1 MPSFPRLGTGPQLLR
16 GPQLVPQ
23 RSIDVRSASA
33 TLPLGYGSVQV
44 LVVFGAAMQAA
55 AARLHRRL
63 RLRRSRVAAAAA
75 PANSGSL
82 QGKSEAQADIEFRKK
97 FQRPEFDPK
106 SVLVRKLGKKVL
118 PLEVDM
124 RRNILEDP
132 ALSKRLNKTQ
142 EEVLADFD
150 RSVEFLKKL
159 GSTSEVADI
168 NVSRIWNGINL
179 QHKGKP
185 SILTNEHM
193 NDVIE
198 WVTVHVAVS
207 NEDESLR
214 KLLEHYPWML
224 SHTIEQLEEAR
235 TSCPDSV
242 NFRLAA
248 AVDPSMIDSLDSSR
262 PGVLLD

>member
-44 LVVFGAAMQAA
+44 LVAFGAAMQAA

-75 PANSGSL
+75 PANSGSP
-82 QGKSEAQADIEFRKK
+82 EAQADIEFRKK

-132 ALSKRLNKTQ
+132 ALSKHLNKTQ

-159 GSTSEVADI
+159 GCTCEVADI
-168 NVSRIWNGINL
+168 SVSRIWNGINL

-185 SILTNEHM
+185 NILTNEHM

-198 WVTVHVAVS
+198 WVAAHVAVS

-214 KLLEHYPWML
+214 KLLEHYPWVL

-242 NFRLAA
+242 DFRLAA
-248 AVDPSMIDSLDSSR
+248 AMDPSMIDSLDSSR
-262 PGVLLD
+262 PGVLG